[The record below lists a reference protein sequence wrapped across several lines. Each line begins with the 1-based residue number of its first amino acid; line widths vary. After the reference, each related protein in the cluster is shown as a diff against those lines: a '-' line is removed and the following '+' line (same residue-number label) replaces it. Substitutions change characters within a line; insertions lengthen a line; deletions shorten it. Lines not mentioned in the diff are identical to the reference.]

1 MTHEEAIPIIQG
13 GITMRKKTRRFI
25 GALLAMVLAFSS
37 VGEALPAFAAD
48 ELILSDEIG
57 EDILL
62 ADTDSPEDVIAD
74 ESGEDDTGLV
84 DDADTYFNAD
94 SAPDASA
101 DNYADIAAD
110 MDADTAAA
118 GDTQNTQD
126 GKEPNPIKDYYDIN
140 GIRYY
145 NVDSDNI
152 DSDKL
157 FYEDLINT
165 PSEYLDGYSLAELW
179 EMTAIGI
186 IPNEAFRFNNLVGY
200 DAKKDAIQS
209 ILYNINIGAR
219 SKGKYNKETKKL
231 EQRFLTSKVAININ
245 YSNFKLSPLL
255 PDASVSNNYVS
266 TSSGERNKAGAKA
279 EEFKNESTKDY
290 TASIS
295 ESEGGSVSL
304 SSTVNHS
311 SSYSFEEGFE
321 VGAEFDFICAK
332 VSEKVSFKATQAVQN
347 GWSKTNT
354 NTQTYNNSRSVS
366 VTVPAHS
373 VVLLR
378 NYTTD
383 ASVITRYNCPV
394 ALTYDVEIHW
404 DADEPTK
411 SGDVSF
417 LTNARTNLKHRAFE
431 EGKKDGYDDQGI
443 IWSTTLAVDEI
454 DRAVELIT
462 THVPMSGTGAAFSE
476 NLKAE
481 GFKIEGA
488 MPLYPL
494 EKIKLMKPNYSFVEN
509 NSVDYNNLQYYTAN
523 MKVGDFIAPDSLE
536 LNGFDRDGV
545 PYCKFSKAYGSWN
558 IVDENGLELDEENNS
573 PVISRKIQGQ
583 ERFIAVRPGTCYA
596 VYKIDEE
603 KAKYNSYEQ
612 QDIYVKNEDLKS
624 TAALKLVV
632 GITDYFEITGSYNGK
647 VGAGADSIAGDNKLS
662 VKLRDFTGKEIDSDY
677 TYEWEALDKSGI
689 ILTED
694 GKVTFTKPG
703 TYKVRVFKEYMGGQK
718 LYSDPVEITA
728 TEAGSDPDSPYRFKI
743 EGSYKGQTGTEAES
757 IEGDGKLLVEVLDS
771 SDNEVSYKWK
781 SVELEKKG
789 IKLEDDG
796 MVSFTKAGTFHVRV
810 YVESDGETY
819 YSAPVEITVTDP
831 PAVTEPKALELTY
844 DGTEKELVIA
854 GAIEGEGNR
863 MVYAL
868 GDKEDEGPSDNRYDY
883 KIPKAGKV
891 AEYYVWYK
899 CVDKDGKDITGAK
912 CLKVTISKAEY
923 GRQTE
928 LNIYHNINEAAEERT
943 IDLGTFL
950 PEDKT
955 GLTYGNLETEG
966 LNYSVV
972 PSINKYS
979 NQLKYTLE
987 DSNTGGKGSI
997 TIPVSLDNYKD
1008 YNIII
1013 NITQAAL
1020 FVKEP
1025 VSSVALNYKSYNI
1038 GKGESITLTA
1048 TVLPMTADQK
1058 LKWTADNDNVT
1069 VITSPDSLMAYVTGK
1084 NAGNVKVTAMTT
1096 DGSKKKAVCSFK
1108 VGNPVGDFTIL
1119 GKKGATDLA
1128 IGKKLAMTVDWGTS
1142 KPQNTGIYWQV
1153 DNDFIAAISDKGVLT
1168 GRNEGRVK
1176 VYAVSKANNGIIKTT
1191 DITVYDPVKK
1201 AGLSATKGVVSRSE
1215 NAKGFTLS
1223 AYATGVLPNMSKNS
1237 ATGVKPGER
1246 PIITFSAD
1254 ERYLKLTQVD
1264 GDPASVVI
1272 TAAKGAGNV
1281 KNIPVEAKISA
1292 YKYNKTLTCKVS
1304 IVDSNPL
1311 KEVKLNKKKLSVD
1324 EGNSDDTLSVSF
1336 NPVNPDGIDSV
1347 TWESSDSSI
1356 ARVDEKGCV
1365 TGVKTGTAVITA
1377 KAGDKLKASC
1387 NVTVTPRIT
1396 KITFTNK
1403 DTLSGNGLAKGK
1415 TFKLKVA
1422 KELSGSGKSSSTL
1435 DWWSSDPSVASV
1447 DKNGVVKALKPGSVM
1462 IFAMASEN
1470 ASDKRYQPS
1479 DYVEFKVYTPV
1490 KKLKI
1495 DKNKLM
1501 LGTEKSNC
1509 YGKITVV
1516 EVLPDDVEDLN
1527 IKWTVKP
1534 SIVQLAAISE
1544 HDGPTD
1550 EAFKNAGASVTTGDG
1565 QVLAVKG
1572 LYKGKAT
1579 ITGVAQDGSN
1589 KKVTCTVIVK

>member
-1 MTHEEAIPIIQG
+1 
-13 GITMRKKTRRFI
+13 MRKKTGRFI
-25 GALLAMVLAFSS
+25 GIMLAMILAFTS

-48 ELILSDEIG
+48 ELILIDENG

-62 ADTDSPEDVIAD
+62 TDAESPDEETADLSAAPDANVSAEDGIGTADGDAHINEDIASFDEADILADTDAGITAD
-74 ESGEDDTGLV
+74 
-84 DDADTYFNAD
+84 
-94 SAPDASA
+94 
-101 DNYADIAAD
+101 
-110 MDADTAAA
+110 
-118 GDTQNTQD
+118 GDTQSGT
-126 GKEPNPIKDYYDIN
+126 EPNPIKDHYDVN
-140 GIRYY
+140 GICYY
-145 NVDSDNI
+145 NVSSNNI
-152 DSDKL
+152 QSPKF

-165 PSEYLDGYSLAELW
+165 RNKYLDGYSLAELW
-179 EMTAIGI
+179 SMTAIGI
-186 IPNEAFRFNNLVGY
+186 IPDNRFFFGDREGKEAKEKAIKEIRNSLSGNNVLGCKSDKDGKKADQTVKI
-200 DAKKDAIQS
+200 DAYAMPYIKI
-209 ILYNINIGAR
+209 
-219 SKGKYNKETKKL
+219 E
-231 EQRFLTSKVAININ
+231 
-245 YSNFKLSPLL
+245 YSNFKLTPLL
-255 PDASVSNNYVS
+255 PDASVSNNYI
-266 TSSGERNKAGAKA
+266 TTTKGEENKPSGGVRASQLTNKGVDDYNATFA
-279 EEFKNESTKDY
+279 ET
-290 TASIS
+290 
-295 ESEGGSVSL
+295 EGGSISL
-304 SSTVNHS
+304 TSTVNHS
-311 SSYSFEEGFE
+311 SNYSYEESIELGVEHDFGFMKGHVN
-321 VGAEFDFICAK
+321 VG
-332 VSEKVSFKATQAVQN
+332 FKATQAVQD
-347 GWSKTNT
+347 GWSKSEAK
-354 NTQTYNNSRSVS
+354 TQTYSNTRSVS
-366 VTVPAHS
+366 VKVPAHS
-373 VVLLR
+373 VMMIQDYVTDVDE
-378 NYTTD
+378 YT
-383 ASVITRYNCPV
+383 AYNCPV
-394 ALTYDVEIHW
+394 ALTYQVKINYRYNVDAEIK
-404 DADEPTK
+404 DATITFGSD
-411 SGDVSF
+411 
-417 LTNARTNLKHRAFE
+417 ARADLKQRALV
-431 EGKKDGYDDQGI
+431 EGKIKDGYDKEDI
-443 IWSTTLAVDEI
+443 TWSQAFAIEDI
-454 DRAVELIT
+454 NKAIELIT
-462 THVPMSGTGAAFSE
+462 THVPMSGTGASFAAV
-476 NLKAE
+476 LDAK
-481 GFKIEGA
+481 GFKVNGA

-494 EKIKLMKPNYSFVEN
+494 ERIKLMKPNYSFVEN
-509 NSVDYNNLQYYTAN
+509 GTVDYNNLQYYTAN
-523 MKVGDFIAPDSLE
+523 MKVGDFIVPDSLE
-536 LNGFDRDGV
+536 LNGYDRDGV
-545 PYCKFSKAYGSWN
+545 PYCKFSKAYGSWYLA
-558 IVDENGLELDEENNS
+558 DEHGEELDEDEDLP
-573 PVISRKIQGQ
+573 PVISGMVKGQ
-583 ERFIAVRPGTCYA
+583 KRFIAVRPGTCYL
-596 VYKIDEE
+596 VYRIDE
-603 KAKYNSYEQ
+603 KTAGYNSFDYQ
-612 QDIYVKNEDLKS
+612 NVYATNESLKS
-624 TAALKLVV
+624 TAALKIVV

-647 VGAGADSIAGDNKLS
+647 VGAEADAIDANGKLS
-662 VKLRDFTGKEIDSDY
+662 VKLRDFTGKEIDDY
-677 TYEWEALDKSGI
+677 TYKWEALDNSGI
-689 ILTED
+689 ILNED
-694 GKVTFTKPG
+694 GDVTFTRPG

-728 TEAGSDPDSPYRFKI
+728 TEDGSDPDSLYRFKI
-743 EGSYKGQTGTEAES
+743 EGSYKGQTGAEAES
-757 IEGDGKLLVEVLDS
+757 IEGEGKLAVEVLDS
-771 SDNEVSYKWK
+771 SDNEVFYKWK

-810 YVESDGETY
+810 YVEDDDGKKY

-923 GRQTE
+923 DRQTE

-943 IDLGTFL
+943 IDLGIFL

-1013 NITQAAL
+1013 NITQAAP

-1084 NAGNVKVTAMTT
+1084 NAGDVKVTAMTT

-1272 TAAKGAGNV
+1272 TAAEGTGNV
-1281 KNIPVEAKISA
+1281 KNIPVKAEISA

-1311 KEVKLNKKKLSVD
+1311 KEVKLNKKKLSID
-1324 EGNSDDTLSVSF
+1324 EGNSDDSLSVSLT
-1336 NPVNPDGIDSV
+1336 PANPDGIDSV

-1377 KAGDKLKASC
+1377 KAGDKLTASC
-1387 NVTVTPRIT
+1387 KVTVAPRI
-1396 KITFTNK
+1396 INIAFTNK
-1403 DTLSGNGLAKGK
+1403 DTLSENGLAKGK

-1462 IFAMASEN
+1462 ILAMASEN

-1516 EVLPDDVEDLN
+1516 EVLPDDVEDIN